1 MNKLVF
7 GGSISSRGKSSA
19 RLRQSSGLLSM
30 FFARRAICISVSDF
44 NFSKYASA
52 MSVRGFTGRLGIGGV
67 STVADAD
74 ADVDTEG
81 VLRCKLPFSSQ
92 ESYVFV
98 VVGSDS
104 EVMPLCSLRR
114 MERSL

>member
-74 ADVDTEG
+74 VEG